1 MKVWV
6 KLYGNLRQQFPG
18 YRHSRGMEVEI
29 PERATVKDLLT
40 FLDFSKSRGV
50 VVIVEGRVLKS
61 EDEIRCGV
69 PVNVFQSIKG
79 G

>member
-6 KLYGNLRQQFPG
+6 KLYGNLRQQFP
-18 YRHSRGMEVEI
+18 YYQHSRGMEVEI